1 MASFA
6 TCTEVGPACPVE
18 ATTYGYYPQLAPN
31 VFLTAFFAFLA
42 LAQLGFGV
50 FTRTWSFLI
59 ALFMACALEA
69 VGYAGRLLMNKN
81 PWSKDAFQIQ
91 IVCLILAP
99 TFLAAGVYLTIKH
112 IVLFI
117 GPEHSRIKPKFY
129 TWVFISCDI
138 VSLIL
143 QAAGGGVAAVATKKD
158 ISLLNVGNGIIIAG
172 IAFQVA
178 TMSVCGLLAL
188 EFFVRVYRSG
198 QGFGAKDSSHGAAMH
213 RSFWIFCAADAFAY
227 LTILIRCIYR
237 LPEMAGGWG
246 NPLMRNEKDFL
257 LLDGMMI
264 ALAGATFTIFHPG
277 FWFPPMRKD
286 GKSPKSQI
294 VSPSEGTSVNDSTE
308 NEAFIDRHFDHHF
321 YHHI

>member
-1 MASFA
+1 MAPSFA

-18 ATTYGYYPQLAPN
+18 ATTYGYYPQLGPN
-31 VFLTAFFAFLA
+31 AFLTAFFALLA
-42 LAQLGFGV
+42 LIQLGLGV

-59 ALFMACALEA
+59 AVFMACALES
-69 VGYAGRLLMNKN
+69 VGYGGRLLMNKN

-112 IVLFI
+112 IILFV
-117 GPEHSRIKPKFY
+117 GPEHSRIKPKLY
-129 TWVFISCDI
+129 TWVFILCDI
-138 VSLIL
+138 GSLIL
-143 QAAGGGVAAVATKKD
+143 QSAGGGVAAAATKSNFK
-158 ISLLNVGNGIIIAG
+158 LLNVGNGIIIAG

-188 EFFVRVYRSG
+188 EFFIRAYRSG
-198 QGFGAKDSSHGAAMH
+198 QGFSKSSSHGAAAH

-227 LTILIRCIYR
+227 VAILIRCIYR

-264 ALAGATFTIFHPG
+264 ALASATFTVFHPG
-277 FWFPPMRKD
+277 FWFPPMRKGGLSKD
-286 GKSPKSQI
+286 AQFVP
-294 VSPSEGTSVNDSTE
+294 PSEGTSVNDSTE
-308 NEAFIDRHFDHHF
+308 K
-321 YHHI
+321 